1 MRAEHIFTI
10 SFEKPVWQN
19 SDKHT
24 LKLSLAPKCQEREKY
39 LLFSCISF
47 CLYIPTS
54 PFAMLLASTLPQHWT
69 SKLAPEHYQTSC
81 ALLITWGPSQA
92 EEGRGMVGLLWSL
105 EMELPPG
112 WRPSRLLAGTISI
125 HSSFRACWCTTRK
138 PWSDERRILNLL
150 KLNSGCNLTSPQIS
164 KEDITFPL
172 GL

>member
-24 LKLSLAPKCQEREKY
+24 LKLSLAPKSQEREKY

-47 CLYIPTS
+47 CLSIPTS
-54 PFAMLLASTLPQHWT
+54 PFAMLLASTLPQHCT
-69 SKLAPEHYQTSC
+69 SKLASEHCQTSC
-81 ALLITWGPSQA
+81 ALIITWGPSQA
-92 EEGRGMVGLLWSL
+92 EGRGMVGLLWSL

-112 WRPSRLLAGTISI
+112 WRPSRLFAGTISI
-125 HSSFRACWCTTRK
+125 HSSFRAWK

-150 KLNSGCNLTSPQIS
+150 KLNSGCNLTSLQIS